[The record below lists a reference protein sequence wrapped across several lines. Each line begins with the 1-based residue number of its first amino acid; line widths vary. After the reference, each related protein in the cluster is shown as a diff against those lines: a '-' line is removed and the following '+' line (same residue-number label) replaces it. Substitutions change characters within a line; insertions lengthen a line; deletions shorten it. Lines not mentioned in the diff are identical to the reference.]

1 LIRYIGDARVRVSLA
16 RPRTRAGGRRN
27 FDPNMYV
34 DLQEKRWIRWI
45 VFYFKGVVI
54 NVVLEVIL
62 VEIVGMINEVIK
74 KMAMDISK
82 FWIERYVG
90 FME

>member
-1 LIRYIGDARVRVSLA
+1 
-16 RPRTRAGGRRN
+16 
-27 FDPNMYV
+27 MYV

-82 FWIERYVG
+82 FWIERYIG

>member
-1 LIRYIGDARVRVSLA
+1 
-16 RPRTRAGGRRN
+16 
-27 FDPNMYV
+27 MYV
-34 DLQEKRWIRWI
+34 DLQEKRWIRSV

-82 FWIERYVG
+82 FWIERYVW